1 MAIQID
7 ESDDIKILSINWNQL
22 PDGIEQVIAGHEE
35 YRDQVLKE
43 HLYIQEIAT
52 EMTASEWIEISD
64 EIKEALC
71 EIKALCSNGG
81 YSYWRIIEKP

>member
-7 ESDDIKILSINWNQL
+7 NEEDVKILSINWNQL

-43 HLYIQEIAT
+43 HLYSQEIAT
-52 EMTASEWIEISD
+52 EMTASEWIEIPD

-71 EIKALCSNGG
+71 EIETLCSNGG